1 MGWRSCETAGMT
13 GMIVVGEYDPRWPER
28 FEDLRQWLAR
38 HVADLAVSIE
48 HVGSTAV
55 PGCAAKPIIDLDIV
69 VAEEAALPEL
79 ILRLTAQGYR
89 HEGDLGIPGR
99 EAFQAPPAAPEHHLY
114 GVIADSRPHLD
125 HVLLRD
131 YLRQRPDEVRRYSA
145 LKVALAQ
152 RFLADSEGRRDYSTA
167 KSALVEDLV
176 AKSYAAR
183 AAGEL

>member
-1 MGWRSCETAGMT
+1 MT
-13 GMIVVGEYDPRWPER
+13 GTIVVGDYDPRWPER
-28 FEDLRQWLAR
+28 FEDLRERLAP

-69 VAEEAALPEL
+69 VAEDATMPAL
-79 ILRLTAQGYR
+79 IFRLTERGYR

-114 GVIADSRPHLD
+114 SVVAGSRPHLD

-152 RFLADSEGRRDYSTA
+152 RFRADSQGRRDYSRA
-167 KSALVEDLV
+167 KSALVEELV
-176 AKSYAAR
+176 AKSYVAR
-183 AAGEL
+183 AAAER

>member
-1 MGWRSCETAGMT
+1 MT
-13 GMIVVGEYDPRWPER
+13 GMIVVGDYDPRWAER
-28 FEDLRQWLAR
+28 FEDLRQRLAP
-38 HVADLAVSIE
+38 HVADLALSIE

-69 VAEEAALPEL
+69 VAEDATMPEL
-79 ILRLTAQGYR
+79 ISRLTGQGYR
-89 HEGDLGIPGR
+89 HEGDLGILGR

-114 GVIADSRPHLD
+114 SVIVGSKPHLD
-125 HVLLRD
+125 HILLRD

-152 RFLADSEGRRDYSTA
+152 QFRADSQGRRDYSTA
-167 KSALVEDLV
+167 KSALVEELV

-183 AAGEL
+183 ATGEP

>member
-1 MGWRSCETAGMT
+1 MT
-13 GMIVVGEYDPRWPER
+13 GTIVVSDYDPRWPER
-28 FEDLRQWLAR
+28 FEDLRERLAP
-38 HVADLAVSIE
+38 HVADLAASIE

-69 VAEEAALPEL
+69 VAEDATMPAL
-79 ILRLTAQGYR
+79 ISRLSEQGYR

-114 GVIADSRPHLD
+114 SVVAGSRPHLD

-131 YLRQRPDEVRRYSA
+131 YLRQRPDEVRHYSA

-152 RFLADSEGRRDYSTA
+152 RFRADSQGRRDYSRA
-167 KSALVEDLV
+167 KSALVEELV
-176 AKSYAAR
+176 AKSYVAR
-183 AAGEL
+183 AAGEP

>member
-1 MGWRSCETAGMT
+1 MT
-13 GMIVVGEYDPRWPER
+13 RMIVVSDYDSRWPER
-28 FEDLRQWLAR
+28 FEDLRQLLAP

-69 VAEEAALPEL
+69 VSEEAVIPEL
-79 ILRLTAQGYR
+79 ISRLTGQGYR

-99 EAFQAPPAAPEHHLY
+99 EAFQAPPAVPAHHLY
-114 GVIADSRPHLD
+114 GVVAGSKPHLD

-131 YLRQRPDEVRRYSA
+131 YLRQRPDAVRRYSG

-152 RFLADSEGRRDYSTA
+152 RFPADSEGRAAYSAA
-167 KSALVEDLV
+167 KSALVEELV

-183 AAGEL
+183 AASES

>member
-1 MGWRSCETAGMT
+1 MT
-13 GMIVVGEYDPRWPER
+13 HLIVVSDYDPNWPER
-28 FEDLRQWLAR
+28 FQDLRRRLAP

-69 VAEEAALPEL
+69 VSDEALMPAL
-79 ILRLTAQGYR
+79 ISRLAGQGYR

-99 EAFQAPPAAPEHHLY
+99 QAFQAPPTAPVHHLY
-114 GVIADSRPHLD
+114 GVVADSKPHLD

-131 YLRQRPDEVRRYSA
+131 YLRQRRDEVRRYSA
-145 LKVALAQ
+145 LKVALAKQ
-152 RFLADSEGRRDYSTA
+152 FPADHEGRAAYSAA
-167 KSALVEDLV
+167 KSRLVEDLV

-183 AAGEL
+183 AASES

>member
-1 MGWRSCETAGMT
+1 MT
-13 GMIVVGEYDPRWPER
+13 GMIVVSDYDPRWSER
-28 FEDLRQWLAR
+28 FDELRQRLAP

-69 VAEEAALPEL
+69 VSEEAVMPEL
-79 ILRLTAQGYR
+79 ISRLTGQGYR
-89 HEGDLGIPGR
+89 HEGDLGIRGR

-114 GVIADSRPHLD
+114 SVVAGSKPHLD

-131 YLRQRPDEVRRYSA
+131 YLRQRPDEVQRYRA

-152 RFLADSEGRRDYSTA
+152 RFRADSEGRAAYSTA
-167 KSALVEDLV
+167 KSALVEELL
-176 AKSYAAR
+176 AKSYAAG
-183 AAGEL
+183 AASEA

>member
-1 MGWRSCETAGMT
+1 MT
-13 GMIVVGEYDPRWPER
+13 DMIVVNYDPRWPER
-28 FEDLRQWLAR
+28 FEDLRQRLAP

-69 VAEEAALPEL
+69 VSEEAVMPEL
-79 ILRLTAQGYR
+79 ISRLAGRGYR
-89 HEGDLGIPGR
+89 HEGDLGIGGR
-99 EAFQAPPAAPEHHLY
+99 EAFQGPPAVPGHHLY
-114 GVIADSRPHLD
+114 AVVAGSKPHLD

-131 YLRQRPDEVRRYSA
+131 YLRQRPDEVQRYSA

-152 RFLADSEGRRDYSTA
+152 RFPADSEGRAAYSAA
-167 KSALVEDLV
+167 KSAQVEELV

-183 AAGEL
+183 AAGAL

>member
-1 MGWRSCETAGMT
+1 MT
-13 GMIVVGEYDPRWPER
+13 DMIVVSDYDPRWPEW
-28 FEDLRQWLAR
+28 FEDLRQRLAP

-69 VAEEAALPEL
+69 VPKQAVMPEL
-79 ILRLTAQGYR
+79 ISRLAGQGYR
-89 HEGDLGIPGR
+89 YEGDLGILGR
-99 EAFQAPPAAPEHHLY
+99 AAFRASPSVLEHHLY
-114 GVIADSRPHLD
+114 AVVAGTKPHLD

-131 YLRQRPDEVRRYSA
+131 YLRQRPDEVQRYSA

-152 RFLADSEGRRDYSTA
+152 RFRADSQGRRDYSRA
-167 KSALVEDLV
+167 KSALVEELV

-183 AAGEL
+183 AAGAS